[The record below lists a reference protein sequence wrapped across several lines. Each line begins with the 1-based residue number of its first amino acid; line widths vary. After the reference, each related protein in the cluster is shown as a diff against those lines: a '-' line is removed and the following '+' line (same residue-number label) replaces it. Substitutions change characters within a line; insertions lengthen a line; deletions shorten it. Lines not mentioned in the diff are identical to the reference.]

1 MFSNKRRFRLY
12 IDESGNSDLGHC
24 DNPNHRYLSLCGV
37 IIELDYVQNILNE
50 EMESLKNKFFG
61 RHIDKPIVFHRSDM
75 TNQRNQFRVLK
86 DENIRHAFNN
96 ELIDSLI
103 KWEFTALSV
112 LIDKKA
118 FIEKYLGWREN
129 PYHYCLMIML
139 ERYCHFLKSNYA
151 VGDVL
156 IESRGKED
164 DFSLSKHYRH
174 IYEHGTNFMNKSVF
188 QEALTSKEIKIRKK
202 YESISGLQLADLI
215 AIPLR
220 NRILERYRSLTF
232 EKENYGKT
240 IFETIEP
247 KIYSEIYSNKTR
259 IWGCGLKFLP

>member
-118 FIEKYLGWREN
+118 FIEKYLGWRD
-129 PYHYCLMIML
+129 
-139 ERYCHFLKSNYA
+139 R
-151 VGDVL
+151 
-156 IESRGKED
+156 
-164 DFSLSKHYRH
+164 
-174 IYEHGTNFMNKSVF
+174 KSVV
-188 QEALTSKEIKIRKK
+188 
-202 YESISGLQLADLI
+202 
-215 AIPLR
+215 
-220 NRILERYRSLTF
+220 
-232 EKENYGKT
+232 
-240 IFETIEP
+240 
-247 KIYSEIYSNKTR
+247 
-259 IWGCGLKFLP
+259 